1 MVRSEF
7 ASCDVWHPQVLRR
20 VDGDAAIDIVCLS
33 IFWHKP
39 ADQTTE
45 HPLKNLCRD
54 LIFCATRVGQGID
67 LEVERFKRKVDE
79 DKKKDVMGQS
89 AWRYALDMQAM
100 TRTAESTRDGKSDVE
115 LIASILATN
124 RMLAKDWKADTC
136 ARYLQ
141 VGNKISNKAKKIL
154 SRWELAF
161 QRNVAGR
168 HYPPLLSGGSVHKA
182 RRLRYTC
189 GGALLREGVQ
199 VEEAQ
204 GPERTRPCDRRHEHH
219 VWHLALSAFV
229 RNSPSWLSPSRTL
242 AHG

>member
-1 MVRSEF
+1 M
-7 ASCDVWHPQVLRR
+7 
-20 VDGDAAIDIVCLS
+20 DGDPAIDVVCLS
-33 IFWHKP
+33 LFWHKP
-39 ADQTTE
+39 ENETTE

-89 AWRYALDMQAM
+89 AWRYALDMKAM
-100 TRTAESTRDGKSDVE
+100 IRTAKGRRGGKGDAD

-141 VGNKISNKAKKIL
+141 VRNKISDKAKKIS
-154 SRWELAF
+154 SRWELAI

-168 HYPPLLSGGSVHKA
+168 HYPPLLSGGSVRKA